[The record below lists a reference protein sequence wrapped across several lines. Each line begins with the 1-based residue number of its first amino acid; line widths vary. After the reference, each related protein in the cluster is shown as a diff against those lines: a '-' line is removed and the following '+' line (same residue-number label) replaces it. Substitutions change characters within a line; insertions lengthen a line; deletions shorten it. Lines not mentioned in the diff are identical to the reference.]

1 MDPPHISQL
10 AWLLAPVTLPRFKR
24 VLSWDCW
31 SEFCFFGLPLLLRFS
46 LDSSQISSFVL
57 EIKERVVISSS
68 SRPGPLGSFGT
79 PNDLSTEKPKCNKN
93 RYKSLAF
100 YDFVNQPYFCSFVRV
115 FKLP

>member
-24 VLSWDCW
+24 VLSLDCW
-31 SEFCFFGLPLLLRFS
+31 SAFCLFGLPLLLRFS
-46 LDSSQISSFVL
+46 LNSSQISSFVL

-79 PNDLSTEKPKCNKN
+79 PNDLSRSQSVIKIAIKVWPFMTLSINHI
-93 RYKSLAF
+93 S
-100 YDFVNQPYFCSFVRV
+100 VR
-115 FKLP
+115 L

>member
-31 SEFCFFGLPLLLRFS
+31 SEFCLFGLPLLLRFS

-57 EIKERVVISSS
+57 EIKERSVKGG
-68 SRPGPLGSFGT
+68 SRI
-79 PNDLSTEKPKCNKN
+79 KW
-93 RYKSLAF
+93 LAH
-100 YDFVNQPYFCSFVRV
+100 
-115 FKLP
+115 